1 MITSPVSNSTTAFR
15 GQPAS
20 QNQSSVTMTIDSTPA
35 QYVLMAPLGPGFS
48 ADSIT
53 IAARKENVI
62 VIVADRWD
70 QEQDC
75 HHEWQVQFGR
85 DGDMSNIHAGF
96 DNGMLKITVKRLRMS
111 GQP

>member
-1 MITSPVSNSTTAFR
+1 
-15 GQPAS
+15 
-20 QNQSSVTMTIDSTPA
+20 
-35 QYVLMAPLGPGFS
+35 MAPLGHGFS

-85 DGDMSNIHAGF
+85 DGDMSSIHANF
-96 DNGMLKITVKRLRMS
+96 DNGLLKITVKRLHHV
-111 GQP
+111 PT